1 MFVTVK
7 YVGNSQKNWDNIKN
21 QKPKNQKKIKAFKKK
36 PAASLPKFI
45 ICKIIYVMIPFVII
59 IVSYLALIRLLFVE
73 LGICQIKR
81 KYILYHTTKLSL
93 KHDNTF

>member
-1 MFVTVK
+1 MIVTVK
-7 YVGNSQKNWDNIKN
+7 YVEYSQKNWDNIKN
-21 QKPKNQKKIKAFKKK
+21 QKKKK
-36 PAASLPKFI
+36 KRLKLLRKKPTASLPKFI
-45 ICKIIYVMIPFVII
+45 ICKIIYVIIPFVIT

-73 LGICQIKR
+73 LGIRQMKR